1 MQTKNELTKIQY
13 CTKCNSKFPLEKR
26 INACPKCGGGLDFK
40 IKEKFDFQKV
50 LSDKKSMWRYEK
62 ILALKDTNNIV
73 SLSEGHTPIV
83 LLDNVLEKYGV
94 KLYAKAESC
103 NPTGTFKDREI
114 SFVISRS
121 KELGQDNLVRYSTGN
136 TGISLTAY
144 AAKADL
150 NSYFFGPKISEY
162 KLFCPLKKNKN
173 KIILINGTNYDV
185 KIYAK
190 KFTQE
195 NELTSISPF
204 HEQLEANAT
213 IAYEQFEE
221 LPKIDYYAQPTASG
235 PGLVGFYRGHQR
247 LIEWGAEPKE
257 NMPSLICPQISQ
269 ASPAYKAWVQ
279 GKETMPEK
287 EIIKDYPDN
296 PFEPTL
302 FSTNP
307 PANYPYLLD
316 VIKKTN
322 GCFTEVTP
330 EFVEQESNEFLDA
343 LKTKGIKLNKEIE
356 KSGIIGYA
364 GIIKLIKEGYIKKN
378 KSVLLLVTG
387 RGAHVT
393 KKVKAD
399 ACINP
404 DYDPKQLFQKL
415 KNNEVINL
423 SCPT

>member
-1 MQTKNELTKIQY
+1 MPTEKELTKIQ
-13 CTKCNSKFPLEKR
+13 CCIKCGSKFPPQKR

-40 IKEKFDFQKV
+40 IKEKFDFHKV
-50 LSDKKSMWRYEK
+50 LSGRKSMWRYEK
-62 ILALKDTNNIV
+62 ILALENPGNIV
-73 SLSEGHTPIV
+73 SMSEGHTPIV
-83 LLDNVLEKYGV
+83 QLDNVLEKYGV
-94 KLYAKAESC
+94 KLFAKAESR

-144 AAKADL
+144 AAKAGL
-150 NSYFFGPKISEY
+150 NSFFFGPKISEY
-162 KLFCPLKKNKN
+162 KLFCPLKKSKN

-185 KIYAK
+185 KLYAK
-190 KFTQE
+190 KFALENGLTQ
-195 NELTSISPF
+195 IAPF

-213 IAYEQFEE
+213 IAYEQFEQ

-257 NMPSLICPQISQ
+257 NMPSIICPQISE
-269 ASPAYKAWVQ
+269 ASPAYKAWAK
-279 GKETMPEK
+279 GKETMSEK
-287 EIIKDYPDN
+287 EIIISNYPGK

-307 PANYPYLLD
+307 PANYPYLLE
-316 VIKKTN
+316 VVKKTN

-330 EFVEQESNEFLDA
+330 GFVEQESNEFLDA
-343 LKTKGIKLNKEIE
+343 LKAKGIKLNKEIE

-364 GIIKLIKEGYIKKN
+364 GIIKLIKEGYIRKN
-378 KSVLLLVTG
+378 KTVLLLVTG
-387 RGAHVT
+387 KGAHVT
-393 KKVKAD
+393 KKVNAD

-404 DYDPKQLFQKL
+404 DYDPKQLFKKL
-415 KNNEVINL
+415 KNNESVY
-423 SCPT
+423 S